1 MQTINEVSKQ
11 LGERYFTVS
20 LFDIKTRET
29 VDSALQFGTL
39 EDIVSTMDATLEA
52 YDPTASANEYAA
64 VIAFGGMNIVRF
76 SDLTSPDRAE
86 LNPAFNPAATTYEV
100 REIDAWAEYDN
111 PDDPD
116 EAPSWAWNT
125 SFIVGTFSTAAQDTA
140 RAFRHYLK
148 AQDVTFRR
156 GTTRTE
162 YDGDVYEIVDRKTGQ
177 PLYAA
182 VPMEA

>member
-1 MQTINEVSKQ
+1 MTIEELSARY
-11 LGERYFTVS
+11 GEQYFTVS
-20 LFDIKTRET
+20 LSKNRRHVGSFM
-29 VDSALQFGTL
+29 SYGTL
-39 EDIVSTMDATLEA
+39 EDIVSTMDATIYGMYTEKYIADLSKW
-52 YDPTASANEYAA
+52 SAT
-64 VIAFGGMNIVRF
+64 I
-76 SDLTSPDRAE
+76 SDNARALVYMPDCTGPDSAE
-86 LNPAFNPAATTYEV
+86 IHREFYMDVYEV

-125 SFIVGTFSTAAQDTA
+125 SYLVGTFTTAAQDTA

-148 AQDVTFRR
+148 TQGVTFRC

-162 YDGDVYEIVDRKTGQ
+162 FDGDVYEIVDRKTGA

>member
-1 MQTINEVSKQ
+1 MQTISEVSEQ

-39 EDIVSTMDATLEA
+39 ESIVSTMDCTLNA

-64 VIAFGGMNIVRF
+64 FIAFGGMNIVRF

-100 REIDAWAEYDN
+100 REIDAWMYD
-111 PDDPD
+111 D
-116 EAPSWAWNT
+116 SWTWNT
-125 SFIVGTFSTAAQDTA
+125 SYIVGTFTTAAQDTA

-148 AQDVTFRR
+148 TQGVTFRR

-162 YDGDVYEIVDRKTGQ
+162 FDGDVYEIVDRKTGA

-182 VPMEA
+182 IPMEA

>member
-1 MQTINEVSKQ
+1 MQTISEVSEQ

-39 EDIVSTMDATLEA
+39 EDIVNTMDCTLEA
-52 YDPTASANEYAA
+52 YDPTASATEYAA
-64 VIAFGGMNIVRF
+64 FIAFGGMNIVRF

-100 REIDAWAEYDN
+100 REIDAWMYD
-111 PDDPD
+111 D
-116 EAPSWAWNT
+116 SWTWNT
-125 SFIVGTFSTAAQDTA
+125 SFIVGTFTTAAQDTA

-148 AQDVTFRR
+148 TQGVTFRR

-162 YDGDVYEIVDRKTGQ
+162 YDGDVYEIVDRKTGE

-182 VPMEA
+182 IPMEA

>member
-1 MQTINEVSKQ
+1 MQTINEVSEQ

-20 LFDIKTRET
+20 LFDLKTRET

-39 EDIVSTMDATLEA
+39 ESIISTMDCTLEA
-52 YDPTASANEYAA
+52 YDPTASATEYAA
-64 VIAFGGMNIVRF
+64 FVAFGGMNIVRF

-100 REIDAWAEYDN
+100 REIDAWMYD
-111 PDDPD
+111 D
-116 EAPSWAWNT
+116 SWTWNT
-125 SFIVGTFSTAAQDTA
+125 SFIVGTFTTAAQDTA

-148 AQDVTFRR
+148 TQGVTFRR

-162 YDGDVYEIVDRKTGQ
+162 FDGDVYEIVDRKTGA

-182 VPMEA
+182 IPMGA

>member
-1 MQTINEVSKQ
+1 MQTISEVSEQ

-64 VIAFGGMNIVRF
+64 FIAFGGMNIVRF

-100 REIDAWAEYDN
+100 REIDAWMYD
-111 PDDPD
+111 D
-116 EAPSWAWNT
+116 SWTWNT
-125 SFIVGTFSTAAQDTA
+125 SYIVGTFTTAAQDTA

-148 AQDVTFRR
+148 TQGVTFRR

-162 YDGDVYEIVDRKTGQ
+162 FDGDVYEIVDRKTGA

-182 VPMEA
+182 IPMEA